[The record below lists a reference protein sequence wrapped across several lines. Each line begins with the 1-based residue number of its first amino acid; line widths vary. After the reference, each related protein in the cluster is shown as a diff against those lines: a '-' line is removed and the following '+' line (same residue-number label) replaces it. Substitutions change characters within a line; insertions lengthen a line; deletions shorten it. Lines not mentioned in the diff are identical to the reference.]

1 MLSKTSPLNIL
12 NRANASLEN
21 EANINLDEENDD
33 EEDEENE
40 RSKSRRFRNR
50 RRSNSNSNVSF
61 SNSNPN
67 NASGTN
73 YYTIQY
79 SRKQLDSLARNT
91 ARLNNNNNYH
101 RNNNNNYR
109 QQNVDNK
116 TGVYNK
122 HPLSGRLFSSSSA
135 CSPLKSSSLK
145 QQLILLS
152 IFNEANR
159 CEMTTPDNDYINIL
173 PNEGL

>member
-12 NRANASLEN
+12 NRANATLEN

-33 EEDEENE
+33 EEDDEENE

-50 RRSNSNSNVSF
+50 RRSNSNSNVSY

-67 NASGTN
+67 NASGAN

-79 SRKQLDSLARNT
+79 SRKQLDSLARNA

-109 QQNVDNK
+109 PQNVDNNK

-122 HPLSGRLFSSSSA
+122 QPLSGRFFSSSS
-135 CSPLKSSSLK
+135 KSSSIK

-159 CEMTTPDNDYINIL
+159 SEMTTPDSDYINIL
-173 PNEGL
+173 PNEGC